1 MLLEKYHTPL
11 FDYSEEIKNLYKFII
26 LEMKKKRQNTDF
38 ILLNKEFGKFSAE
51 YYLKFYF

>member
-26 LEMKKKRQNTDF
+26 LEMKKK
-38 ILLNKEFGKFSAE
+38 LLNILMENI
-51 YYLKFYF
+51 LVN